1 MVVMTLGFGLFIDFG
16 DEFNLAKVVL
26 FQTVTGLGVGLNFQP
41 PLIALQAHVR
51 QQDVATT
58 TATFGFIRN
67 IATSMSIVIGGV
79 VFQNGMQSQ
88 AGRLQEML
96 GPAQAQK
103 LAGDSAAANVG
114 ILPTLPLKQQRAAQI
129 AFASAFRDM
138 WILYV
143 VMSACGIM
151 ASALISKKVLDK
163 EHVETRT
170 GLETKPV
177 GEAKLPTVVVPT
189 EMV

>member
-16 DEFNLAKVVL
+16 DTFSLVKVIS
-26 FQTVTGLGVGLNFQP
+26 FQAVAGLGVGCNFQP

-51 QQDVATT
+51 QKDVATT
-58 TATFGFIRN
+58 TATFGFVRN

-79 VFQNGMQSQ
+79 IFQNGMQSQ
-88 AGRLQEML
+88 AATLHEIL

-114 ILPTLPLKQQRAAQI
+114 IITTLPLDQQRAAQT
-129 AFASAFRDM
+129 AFARSFRDM

-143 VMSACGIM
+143 TIAACGIV
-151 ASALISKKVLDK
+151 ASALITKKVLNK
-163 EHVETRT
+163 EHVETKT
-170 GLETKPV
+170 GLETKPISGV
-177 GEAKLPTVVVPT
+177 KLPAIVVPA
-189 EMV
+189 EMA

>member
-1 MVVMTLGFGLFIDFG
+1 MVVMTLGFGLFINFG
-16 DEFNLAKVVL
+16 DTFSLVKVVL
-26 FQTVTGLGVGLNFQP
+26 FQTVAGLGVGLNFQP

-88 AGRLQEML
+88 TGKLQEIL

-114 ILPTLPLKQQRAAQI
+114 ILTTLPPVQQRAAQV
-129 AFASAFRDM
+129 AFARSFRDM

-143 VMSACGIM
+143 VISACGIV
-151 ASALISKKVLDK
+151 ASALISKRVLDK
-163 EHVETRT
+163 EHVETKT
-170 GLETKPV
+170 GLETKLV
-177 GEAKLPTVVVPT
+177 GELKLPTIVVPT
-189 EMV
+189 EMA